1 MSEALLVIEAYRAL
15 RDRAPF
21 PPDQVVGD
29 LEGGFAFIVYDN
41 HTHKIFVASVSK
53 FSYISLK
60 FYWFCTQFMELL
72 MHDINAS
79 IRNCI
84 EDPGRIDVIPSV
96 MKGLDASIKTFVMHE
111 CYLLILKVSM

>member
-1 MSEALLVIEAYRAL
+1 
-15 RDRAPF
+15 
-21 PPDQVVGD
+21 
-29 LEGGFAFIVYDN
+29 
-41 HTHKIFVASVSK
+41 
-53 FSYISLK
+53 
-60 FYWFCTQFMELL
+60 MELL